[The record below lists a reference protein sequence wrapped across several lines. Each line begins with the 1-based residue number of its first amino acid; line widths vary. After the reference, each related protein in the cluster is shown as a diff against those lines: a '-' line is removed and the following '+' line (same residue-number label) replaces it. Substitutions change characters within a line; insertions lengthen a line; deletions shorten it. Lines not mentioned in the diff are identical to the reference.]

1 VARSAFR
8 FPFTLIVLLVTMFAA
23 SRAAA
28 DCTGCHVGLEEDPSA
43 AHSYRDWE
51 TSKHAAYGVSCVNC
65 HGGDSEARTAQ
76 EAHIHVEFAGDPETM
91 NVARQQLLVQGC
103 GNCHRAERESFQR
116 SPHQSALAGGKP
128 AADCTTCHGVLGT
141 EFLNPMNITES
152 CAGCHIGGATGVEVG
167 IAQTLMEYLHRVRS
181 AVARPEPGQRLEPA
195 QRQEIEASIVT
206 ALDALHALNLG
217 AVGLAPLE
225 EPPHCTACHIRLRQD
240 PAWAHSYEDWEESIH
255 ATFDISCVNCHG
267 GDSEAEVAEE
277 AHVGMGLTGVE
288 DPGGNGHRLILSEG
302 CGNCHPNERAGF
314 RVSPHYRGLL
324 AGKRAAD
331 CATCHGAVG
340 GHVLTPETIAATCRQ
355 CHTTEAPGG
364 TVDVAETLL
373 EYTRR
378 VRMALVFPEPGQSIT
393 GSDREHV
400 EEAISAAMAA
410 WHEFDLGAVGL
421 ALAHGTGV
429 IDR

>member
-1 VARSAFR
+1 MACSVFR
-8 FPFTLIVLLVTMFAA
+8 FPIVLIVMLAAMVAA

-65 HGGDSEARTAQ
+65 HGGDSEARAAQ

-103 GNCHRAERESFQR
+103 GNCHHAQRESFRR
-116 SPHQSALAGGKP
+116 SPHQRALAAGKP

-141 EFLNPMNITES
+141 EFLNPMNITAS
-152 CAGCHIGGATGVEVG
+152 CTGCHSGGSAGVEVG

-195 QRQEIEASIVT
+195 QREEVEASIAT

-217 AVGLAPLE
+217 AAGLAPLE

-255 ATFDISCVNCHG
+255 ASFDISCVNCHG

-277 AHVGMGLTGVE
+277 AHVGMGLTGAQ
-288 DPGGNGHRLILSEG
+288 DPDSNGHRLVLSEG

-314 RVSPHYRGLL
+314 RVSPHYRALQ
-324 AGKRAAD
+324 AGEHAAD

-340 GHVLTPETIAATCRQ
+340 GDVLTPETIAATCRQ
-355 CHTTEAPGG
+355 CHTAEAPGG
-364 TVDVAETLL
+364 TVDVAKTLL

-378 VRMALVFPEPGQSIT
+378 VRMALVFPEPGQSLT
-393 GSDREHV
+393 GNDREQV

-429 IDR
+429 IER